1 MSSGAAGLRQC
12 GASWPPH
19 RLLTAFAMTSQSCRM
34 GRPGRARRSFH
45 LLSIFAAVALASS
58 TALGQSEEELERAR
72 VAFQEGDA
80 AEQAGDC
87 KTAVEKFTSALQIK
101 ETAQLHLR
109 VGRCQ
114 EKLGRFEA
122 AMASYGKGQS
132 LAGSD
137 QALLELSRKMRAG
150 LEPRIPR
157 LTIRMPD
164 APAGATVTL
173 DGRGYSSFGVD
184 TPLDPGE
191 HVVRA
196 EAPGRAPFEAKLE
209 LNESERRE
217 VTVDLPP
224 AGATEDPGTAGGG
237 SPGAG
242 SIVMLVLGAG
252 FLGGSIGLAV
262 RGNNLL
268 AEADETA
275 AANGCRLVPD
285 GEQDQAGAVRTCSGS
300 QTAHQEYV
308 DAVSDV
314 NISYGLAAGFGAAAG
329 VSLVIGFTLLGLD
342 MSGGGDSPE
351 KEATPPV
358 SVAPWFGPDGAGIGA
373 RGRF

>member
-1 MSSGAAGLRQC
+1 
-12 GASWPPH
+12 
-19 RLLTAFAMTSQSCRM
+19 MTSHSWQM
-34 GRPGRARRSFH
+34 GRPGRARGSFH
-45 LLSIFAAVALASS
+45 LLAIFAAVTLAAA
-58 TALGQSEEELERAR
+58 TAGAQTEEELERAR

-87 KTAVEKFTSALQIK
+87 KTAVEKFTSALQVK

-114 EKLGRFEA
+114 EKIGQLQA
-122 AMASYGKGQS
+122 AMSSYAKGQS
-132 LAGSD
+132 LAGGD
-137 QALLELSRKMRAG
+137 QALLELARKMRSG

-157 LTIRMPD
+157 LTVRMPD
-164 APAGATVTL
+164 APPGATVTL
-173 DGRGYSSFGVD
+173 DGANYSSFGVD

-196 EAPGRAPFEAKLE
+196 EAPGRAPFEAKVDLQ
-209 LNESERRE
+209 ESERRE

-224 AGATEDPGTAGGG
+224 AGTTTEPDTGGGG

-268 AEADETA
+268 SDADA
-275 AANGCRLVPD
+275 AAAQNGCQVVPD
-285 GEQDQAGAVRTCSGS
+285 DQQDQAGAVRTCSGS
-300 QTAHQEYV
+300 QAAHQEYV
-308 DAVSDV
+308 DAISDV

-329 VSLVIGFTLLGLD
+329 VSLVVGFTLLGLD
-342 MSGGGDSPE
+342 LSSGDSAE
-351 KEATPPV
+351 KEAPAV
-358 SVAPWFGPDGAGIGA
+358 SVAPWFGPEGAGIGA